1 MRLCPPAG
9 AEMTIFWASAHGLL
23 LTCKQCLKQYVGQT
37 IDTLDLDRIEMIIK
51 TDNRKFHCSGTCMQE
66 PLFRHMNIYIYIY
79 IYTQHIYIYY
89 MYKIYIYIY
98 IYTYKIY
105 VGAVSTFMARDYH
118 CQPCAM
124 LYFICKCN
132 SKKQY
137 IYRSRLKKVIYFS

>member
-1 MRLCPPAG
+1 
-9 AEMTIFWASAHGLL
+9 MTIFWASAHGLL

-66 PLFRHMNIYIYIY
+66 PLFRHMNIYIYTHTTYIY
-79 IYTQHIYIYY
+79 ILYVQD
-89 MYKIYIYIY
+89 IYIYIY

>member
-1 MRLCPPAG
+1 MRLWPPAG

-79 IYTQHIYIYY
+79 TTYIYILYVQDIYIYTICTRY
-89 MYKIYIYIY
+89 IYIYIY
-98 IYTYKIY
+98 IDIHTSY
-105 VGAVSTFMARDYH
+105 M
-118 CQPCAM
+118 
-124 LYFICKCN
+124 
-132 SKKQY
+132 
-137 IYRSRLKKVIYFS
+137 

>member
-1 MRLCPPAG
+1 MRLWPPAG

-79 IYTQHIYIYY
+79 IYIYTQHIYIYY
-89 MYKIYIYIY
+89 MYKIYIYILYVQDIY
-98 IYTYKIY
+98 IYI
-105 VGAVSTFMARDYH
+105 
-118 CQPCAM
+118 
-124 LYFICKCN
+124 
-132 SKKQY
+132 Y
-137 IYRSRLKKVIYFS
+137 IYIYIHTYIQDICRRCEYFYVKGLPLPTLCYALLYM